1 MTNTIKLYKH
11 LSELSVYLSNTQRF
25 TPPLDFWGSG
35 KPPCCS
41 PFHSY
46 SLLMRKRRYPVVS
59 IHRHFPSPGE
69 VRAACAQL
77 PMAAHQGSLHR
88 RRRWNQRSMVENGGR
103 IHRRQCPTAEICVR
117 IMFMKQRFILFVST
131 LVLSIFFGCY
141 ALAYDVKVDGIYYNL
156 DENNKTVEVTNR
168 EQYPYSGV
176 IVIPSSINSERVR
189 LWCNKYWILCFLVLQ
204 WLEITD
210 ISPERLLMED
220 GKTIFNVSFKRD
232 RSFRVT
238 GEIIMDPA
246 KAIPVKQFAD
256 SCDKREWPPCYWWE
270 SQGQAYRPKVWTK
283 VLFMGHPTFRVI
295 DCR

>member
-11 LSELSVYLSNTQRF
+11 LSELSVYLSNTQCF

-103 IHRRQCPTAEICVR
+103 IHRRQCLFLPSR
-117 IMFMKQRFILFVST
+117 PRFRPHF
-131 LVLSIFFGCY
+131 
-141 ALAYDVKVDGIYYNL
+141 AYKMPRNHAC
-156 DENNKTVEVTNR
+156 NTVYFRYKR
-168 EQYPYSGV
+168 EQNHARNDRISCRIGLFYL
-176 IVIPSSINSERVR
+176 NFTR
-189 LWCNKYWILCFLVLQ
+189 LDPLHDADNHCRK
-204 WLEITD
+204 
-210 ISPERLLMED
+210 P
-220 GKTIFNVSFKRD
+220 KFN
-232 RSFRVT
+232 
-238 GEIIMDPA
+238 ELPA
-246 KAIPVKQFAD
+246 
-256 SCDKREWPPCYWWE
+256 E
-270 SQGQAYRPKVWTK
+270 
-283 VLFMGHPTFRVI
+283 
-295 DCR
+295 